1 MKSLVAIVLL
11 LVACSAAAKDPYSP
25 TGLKGTFDEMVD
37 KAKHHTTI
45 NNDIESVSESACHLE
60 CNNHIGDDNDILM
73 KIKCNQCC
81 AKSCLRTR
89 MAVSAC
95 VCRSCIEY
103 TTTCPTDEP
112 TSSPVVSAPS
122 DDSGGD
128 TNRSNSD
135 TADSS
140 AFGTQLFKTVADN
153 FPEGNVLIS
162 PLSVQKALDMVKD
175 GATEGSDNEAEM
187 EQVLGSRSLIEQT
200 ENEGSDDPD
209 VMLSIANSVWA
220 DNLKDSFIET
230 VQDEHDAA
238 AFPMPSR
245 YSTVDS
251 WIEEN
256 TNGMIKDMLGDDK
269 IPSDIVALLVNAV
282 YFKGAWKY
290 KFDKDKTVD
299 GEFTSFDGSKTP
311 ARMMSNTFTMGLI
324 HPKEE
329 LGGASAIS
337 LDYGKSDDDDDTPS
351 EFTSL
356 FFLPA
361 TNDAESMNDLIT
373 GLTKQPLS
381 ELLDN
386 AWSRNVNLKLPRF
399 KLNWGSESLKET
411 LQTMGMIEAFE
422 CCGNFLRMTGDD
434 AVALDDVL
442 HSTAM
447 EVTEEG
453 TEAAAATVAKMSRRS
468 VQRAPPELIFDRPF
482 VVAIIHRP
490 TGEPIFLG
498 RVEEPELDF
507 D

>member
-1 MKSLVAIVLL
+1 
-11 LVACSAAAKDPYSP
+11 
-25 TGLKGTFDEMVD
+25 MVD
-37 KAKHHTTI
+37 KAKHHTAI
-45 NNDIESVSESACHLE
+45 NNDIEGISESACHLE
-60 CNNHIGDDNDILM
+60 CNNHIGDDNDILL

-103 TTTCPTDEP
+103 TTTCPTGEP
-112 TSSPVVSAPS
+112 TSSPVSAPS
-122 DDSGGD
+122 DDGSDSGGD
-128 TNRSNSD
+128 TNRSNND
-135 TADSS
+135 TSDSS

-162 PLSVQKALDMVKD
+162 PLSVSKALDMVKD

-187 EQVLGSRSLIEQT
+187 EQVLGPSSLIEQT

-209 VMLSIANSVWA
+209 VTLSIANSVWA
-220 DNLKDSFIET
+220 DNLKESFIET
-230 VQDEHDAA
+230 VQDDHDAA

-245 YSTVDS
+245 YSIVDS

-311 ARMMSNTFTMGLI
+311 ARMMSNTFNMGLI

-361 TNDAESMNDLIT
+361 TNNAESMNDLIT

-386 AWSRNVNLKLPRF
+386 AWDRNVNLKLPRF
-399 KLNWGSESLKET
+399 KLDWGSESLKET

-422 CCGNFLRMTGDD
+422 CCGNFQRMTDDD
-434 AVALDDVL
+434 ASYCYDLE
-442 HSTAM
+442 S
-447 EVTEEG
+447 
-453 TEAAAATVAKMSRRS
+453 
-468 VQRAPPELIFDRPF
+468 
-482 VVAIIHRP
+482 VAISNG
-490 TGEPIFLG
+490 TNNSGEDGIEIRSTDILVVIVI
-498 RVEEPELDF
+498 RQSVSHKQS
-507 D
+507 

>member
-1 MKSLVAIVLL
+1 MCISIVSCAYFVFAFSQSVSQSANDICFCAYLVQSFSNIIYQLINIL
-11 LVACSAAAKDPYSP
+11 QDPYSP
-25 TGLKGTFDEMVD
+25 TGVKGTFDEMVD
-37 KAKHHTTI
+37 KAKHHTI
-45 NNDIESVSESACHLE
+45 KKNVNIESVSESACHLE

-128 TNRSNSD
+128 NRNSD
-135 TADSS
+135 TTADSS

-153 FPEGNVLIS
+153 FPEGNVLVS

-187 EQVLGSRSLIEQT
+187 EQVLGSRSSIEQT
-200 ENEGSDDPD
+200 KNEGSDDPN

-220 DNLKDSFIET
+220 DNLKESFIET
-230 VQDEHDAA
+230 VQDDHDAA

-251 WIEEN
+251 WIEDN

-299 GEFTSFDGSKTP
+299 GEFTSFNG
-311 ARMMSNTFTMGLI
+311 
-324 HPKEE
+324 
-329 LGGASAIS
+329 
-337 LDYGKSDDDDDTPS
+337 
-351 EFTSL
+351 
-356 FFLPA
+356 
-361 TNDAESMNDLIT
+361 
-373 GLTKQPLS
+373 
-381 ELLDN
+381 
-386 AWSRNVNLKLPRF
+386 
-399 KLNWGSESLKET
+399 
-411 LQTMGMIEAFE
+411 
-422 CCGNFLRMTGDD
+422 
-434 AVALDDVL
+434 
-442 HSTAM
+442 
-447 EVTEEG
+447 
-453 TEAAAATVAKMSRRS
+453 
-468 VQRAPPELIFDRPF
+468 
-482 VVAIIHRP
+482 
-490 TGEPIFLG
+490 
-498 RVEEPELDF
+498 
-507 D
+507 

>member
-1 MKSLVAIVLL
+1 MQ
-11 LVACSAAAKDPYSP
+11 DHPYSP
-25 TGLKGTFDEMVD
+25 TGLKGTFDEMVED
-37 KAKHHTTI
+37 AKHHTAI
-45 NNDIESVSESACHLE
+45 NNDIEDISKSTLNSKETCHLE
-60 CNNHIGDDNDILM
+60 CGKLIEDDNDILK
-73 KIKCNQCC
+73 KIKCSQCC

-89 MAVSAC
+89 MAVGAC

-112 TSSPVVSAPS
+112 TSSPVSTPS
-122 DDSGGD
+122 DDGSDNDGN
-128 TNRSNSD
+128 NRSNSD
-135 TADSS
+135 AADSS
-140 AFGTQLFKTVADN
+140 AFGTQLFKTVSDN

-162 PLSVQKALDMVKD
+162 PLSVSKALDMVKV

-200 ENEGSDDPD
+200 EKEGSDDPD
-209 VMLSIANSVWA
+209 VTLSIANSVWA
-220 DNLKDSFIET
+220 DNLKESFIET

-299 GEFTSFDGSKTP
+299 GEFTSFDGTKTP
-311 ARMMSNTFTMGLI
+311 ARMMSNTFNMGLI

-386 AWSRNVNLKLPRF
+386 AWDRNVNLKLPRF
-399 KLNWGSESLKET
+399 KLDWGAESLKET

-422 CCGNFLRMTGDD
+422 CCGNFQRMTDDD

-447 EVTEEG
+447 EV
-453 TEAAAATVAKMSRRS
+453 SRYRL
-468 VQRAPPELIFDRPF
+468 VLQ
-482 VVAIIHRP
+482 
-490 TGEPIFLG
+490 
-498 RVEEPELDF
+498 
-507 D
+507 